1 MKEET
6 KQAPAEELTQEQ
18 QDERWKLMTEI
29 ATLHNTGKK
38 DELMAFINSNI
49 EAVAKHALSMAINTI
64 ELSREFV
71 GKHHEVLTKL
81 VDLSDDP
88 QLDFRDFFRLEL
100 LKDLLKETNSVET
113 R

>member
-1 MKEET
+1 
-6 KQAPAEELTQEQ
+6 
-18 QDERWKLMTEI
+18 
-29 ATLHNTGKK
+29 
-38 DELMAFINSNI
+38 
-49 EAVAKHALSMAINTI
+49 MAINTI